1 MKQPSTM
8 NRQRGAALLVAL
20 MILLIVS
27 VIGISAMR
35 SSSFSAKVAMG
46 TQLDAMAFEAAETAI
61 GQTLDK
67 LLATD
72 AQSTDDVNALMN
84 GGVLVWCI
92 TSGGSIVKTCTAAD
106 VMDSRG
112 MVVSE
117 ARSMSTGF
125 RRVSGNQLSQTGG
138 GSTTFVDFELTVQ
151 GNGELPSY
159 ALLHRH
165 IQHAMKRGMFFG
177 ADTKEK
183 ALEGGP

>member
-1 MKQPSTM
+1 MKQGSTM
-8 NRQRGAALLVAL
+8 KRQRGAALLVAL

-67 LLATD
+67 LLAAD
-72 AQSTDDVNALMN
+72 AASADDVTQLMN
-84 GGVLVWCI
+84 GEVLAWCI
-92 TSGGSIVKTCTAAD
+92 KSDGIFKKPCDAAD

-112 MVVSE
+112 MVKSE
-117 ARSMSTGF
+117 ARSTSTGF
-125 RRVSGNQLSQTGG
+125 RRVSGNQLSQAGG

-151 GNGELPSY
+151 GNCELPSY
-159 ALLHRH
+159 ALLNRH
-165 IQHAMKRGMFFG
+165 IQHAVKRGMFFSG
-177 ADTKEK
+177 DTKEQ
-183 ALEGGP
+183 ALGP

>member
-67 LLATD
+67 LLAAD
-72 AQSTDDVNALMN
+72 AASADDVTQLMN
-84 GGVLVWCI
+84 GEGLAWCI
-92 TSGGSIVKTCTAAD
+92 KSDGIFKKPCDAAD

-112 MVVSE
+112 MVKSE
-117 ARSMSTGF
+117 ARSTSTGF
-125 RRVSGNQLSQTGG
+125 RRVSGNQLSQAGG

-159 ALLHRH
+159 ALLNRH
-165 IQHAMKRGMFFG
+165 IQHA
-177 ADTKEK
+177 
-183 ALEGGP
+183 

>member
-1 MKQPSTM
+1 MKQPSTK
-8 NRQRGAALLVAL
+8 NRQQGAALLVAL

-72 AQSTDDVNALMN
+72 SQSTDDVNALMN
-84 GGVLVWCI
+84 GSLLVWCI
-92 TSGGSIVKTCTAAD
+92 KENGAILMAPCGTGD

-112 MVVSE
+112 MVTSE
-117 ARSMSTGF
+117 ARSKSTGF

-138 GSTTFVDFELTVQ
+138 GAAIFVDFELTVQ
-151 GNGELPSY
+151 GNG
-159 ALLHRH
+159 
-165 IQHAMKRGMFFG
+165 
-177 ADTKEK
+177 
-183 ALEGGP
+183 

>member
-1 MKQPSTM
+1 MKQGSTM

-67 LLATD
+67 LLAAD
-72 AQSTDDVNALMN
+72 AASADDVTQLMN
-84 GGVLVWCI
+84 GEVLAWCI
-92 TSGGSIVKTCTAAD
+92 KNDGSIFKKPCDAAD

-112 MVVSE
+112 MVKSE
-117 ARSMSTGF
+117 ARSTSTGF
-125 RRVSGNQLSQTGG
+125 RRVSGNQLSQAGG

-159 ALLHRH
+159 ALLNRH
-165 IQHAMKRGMFFG
+165 IQHAVKRGMFFSG
-177 ADTKEK
+177 DTKEQ
-183 ALEGGP
+183 ALGP